1 MKKRGK
7 KVVSLLLAATLTCS
21 TVVGAATA
29 FAAENADV
37 TYEASYSMTAPKS
50 TYTGMMQDADKLIA
64 DAAFTGDTIETL
76 WGIAP
81 ALGGTLSN
89 LARIDFYTEG
99 DSELFANLPE
109 YMEAQGATEVT
120 ADLLTGYFEAYPCT
134 VESATDFLTR
144 ADAFV
149 DTVLAQRGDLYN
161 LLILAISLLA
171 GAEERGTPLYQAL
184 DDVVTALGIEQP
196 HSLVDICVTGG
207 MPEDAFNGYIK
218 NIVHALIPDTAEGLM
233 NVLRNVAD
241 PANNAKLYAGLS
253 TALDLLPT
261 YITNIQNNPLVGMF
275 APGLDL
281 SGVIGPIEQVR
292 DIVASLPA
300 TTVVVDG
307 EAVTAF
313 DINGILDYVVNDV
326 LVPMVAQQLGADVV
340 ATIEQV
346 LVDLGLEDLKL
357 VSFDGSKAVLKF
369 DAVNTANLANAADAE
384 DALNVILHY
393 LYTNMNKTQNKLVLS
408 AVNGI
413 ASLVNVL
420 PAEVSTILNAVLKQS
435 EPDAVATIAAML
447 AKLANRNPVTAVT
460 IEQGENVVLSAGKN
474 GNMYTG
480 SVQLTAVVTPDNATN
495 KDITWSS
502 NLENVTVDANGL
514 VSYKGTLDVPFD
526 ATITATAVG
535 GASDTITVHIEK
547 ASVTGVS
554 LDTVYAELNEG
565 ATLKLNAKV
574 APANAENKEVTWS
587 TDNEAVAT
595 VAADGTVTAVA
606 PGTAKIT
613 VTTVDGGLTAIC
625 VVEVRADKTAL
636 NALLDKVAGME
647 LVEENYD
654 ADKWAAYEAAF
665 DAAEATA
672 AEELATQAE
681 VNAAVAALNAALK
694 ALPAGVDLTEVKIVS
709 TSDTLEGNV
718 IYHKVPW
725 YKTWMSQTVDLALE
739 YTEGA
744 EIVSVQWQ
752 AANWSIDDPEAE
764 IENADNDSATIR
776 PTFGIGARSFWVQA
790 VVTDVNGNVVTSDP
804 VKVRFYNWDWQK

>member
-50 TYTGMMQDADKLIA
+50 TYTGLLADANKVLA
-64 DAAFTGDTIETL
+64 DAAYTTSTLGTVWNVVFSLSGFVGVNGTDLTVPETYATADPDL
-76 WGIAP
+76 F
-81 ALGGTLSN
+81 GG
-89 LARIDFYTEG
+89 LAAFMEENNY
-99 DSELFANLPE
+99 AN
-109 YMEAQGATEVT
+109 VT
-120 ADLLTGYFEAYPCT
+120 ADVITEYTAAHPELITSAEAFADS
-134 VESATDFLTR
+134 VDRFATFL
-144 ADAFV
+144 
-149 DTVLAQRGDLYN
+149 
-161 LLILAISLLA
+161 
-171 GAEERGTPLYQAL
+171 
-184 DDVVTALGIEQP
+184 VTAGNNNLQVTLNAVFGLGF
-196 HSLVDICVTGG
+196 LFGLNNV
-207 MPEDAFNGYIK
+207 NGQID
-218 NIVHALIPDTAEGLM
+218 NIVRALGFDPGAGIQAACSGSTLQDYLKPILDGLFPNTTVGLM
-233 NVLRNVAD
+233 NVLKSVAV
-241 PANNAKLYAGLS
+241 PANQVLLYDNLNGLV
-253 TALDLLPT
+253 TQLIPALDRLGSLLGDVSAIKGPLEQIQNLPT
-261 YITNIQNNPLVGMF
+261 TKII
-275 APGLDL
+275 
-281 SGVIGPIEQVR
+281 
-292 DIVASLPA
+292 
-300 TTVVVDG
+300 VDG
-307 EAVTAF
+307 EAKTVY
-313 DINGILDYVVNDV
+313 DINALLDMLINDV
-326 LVPMVAQQLGADVV
+326 LVPMVGEQLGADVV

-393 LYTNMNKTQNKLVLS
+393 LYTNLNKTQNKLVLS

-502 NLENVTVDANGL
+502 NIENVTVDANGL

-574 APANAENKEVTWS
+574 APANAENKDVTWS

-654 ADKWAAYEAAF
+654 ADKWAAYEAAL

-694 ALPAGVDLTEVKIVS
+694 ALPVGTELTEVKIVS

-752 AANWSIDDPEAE
+752 AANWSIDDPEAK

-776 PTFGIGARSFWVQA
+776 PTFGIGTRSFWVQA
-790 VVTDVNGNVVTSDP
+790 VVTDVNGNVVPSDP

>member
-64 DAAFTGDTIETL
+64 DAAFNASTM
-76 WGIAP
+76 
-81 ALGGTLSN
+81 GTLYGLTPS
-89 LARIDFYTEG
+89 LAGLLNVDASVPAFYEG
-99 DSELFANLPE
+99 ADPELFVGLADFMAEKN
-109 YMEAQGATEVT
+109 YASVT
-120 ADLLTGYFEAYPCT
+120 ADVIAEYFAANPGLITDGADFAAHVNVFVNALFGGEASSTLNLIALLFGEEGCT
-134 VESATDFLTR
+134 HIDNIVAALGVDPGDGFLAAAGSSTIHEYLLKVVN
-144 ADAFV
+144 AFV
-149 DTVLAQRGDLYN
+149 PT
-161 LLILAISLLA
+161 
-171 GAEERGTPLYQAL
+171 
-184 DDVVTALGIEQP
+184 
-196 HSLVDICVTGG
+196 
-207 MPEDAFNGYIK
+207 
-218 NIVHALIPDTAEGLM
+218 TAEGLM
-233 NVLRNVAD
+233 NALRSVAI
-241 PANNAKLYAGLS
+241 PENNANLYAGLNFVINRLNELLPLLGMFGVQLPAEV
-253 TALDLLPT
+253 TEALDSISELLATLPT
-261 YITNIQNNPLVGMF
+261 EK
-275 APGLDL
+275 
-281 SGVIGPIEQVR
+281 VI
-292 DIVASLPA
+292 
-300 TTVVVDG
+300 VDG

-346 LVDLGLEDLKL
+346 LVDLGLGDLKL

-574 APANAENKEVTWS
+574 APANAENKDVTWS

-654 ADKWAAYEAAF
+654 ADKWAAYEAAL

-752 AANWSIDDPEAE
+752 AANWSIDDPEAK

-776 PTFGIGARSFWVQA
+776 PTFGIGTRSFWVQA